1 MAACGQLRDDRPSQ
15 RRRPPHLQSETGIN
29 DMNISW
35 RPLIGVVLVSW
46 TPIALGQAGSYATA
60 NRAVQIYQAREANAA
75 LMHQYTWNS
84 RTEIISRGQIK
95 DTRIDQ
101 VSYGPYGQLQ
111 RNVLNDQSAP
121 MPLGFLRHAIAEGEK
136 QQIEQY
142 LTGLQAI
149 LEQYTLPT
157 TGKILDFISTAVP
170 SGPDANGMFQ
180 LTGHGIVQ
188 LGDTLTLWVNP
199 WTKHPSRIQVGT
211 VFQND
216 TVQLSA
222 TFATLPVS
230 GLNYAAFAEAT
241 VPAKQLSVQIQ
252 NYNFARLGY

>member
-1 MAACGQLRDDRPSQ
+1 
-15 RRRPPHLQSETGIN
+15 
-29 DMNISW
+29 MNILWRQALFIALASW
-35 RPLIGVVLVSW
+35 APFG
-46 TPIALGQAGSYATA
+46 LGQAGSYATG
-60 NRAVQIYQAREANAA
+60 NRAVQIYQAREANAG

-84 RTEIISRGQIK
+84 RTEIISKGQVK

-111 RNVLNDQSAP
+111 HNVVNEQSAP
-121 MPLGFLRHAIAEGEK
+121 MPMGFLRRAIAEGEK
-136 QQIEQY
+136 QQMEQY
-142 LTGLQAI
+142 LTGLQAM

-180 LTGHGIVQ
+180 LTGHDIVQ
-188 LGDTLTLWVNP
+188 VGDTLNMWVDP
-199 WTKHPSRIQVGT
+199 WTKHLRKIQVNT
-211 VFQND
+211 TFQND
-216 TVQLSA
+216 GVQVSA
-222 TFATLPVS
+222 SFATIPVS

-241 VPAKQLSVQIQ
+241 IPAKELSVQIQ

>member
-1 MAACGQLRDDRPSQ
+1 M
-15 RRRPPHLQSETGIN
+15 

-35 RPLIGVVLVSW
+35 QSLLSVVLLSW

-60 NRAVQIYQAREANAA
+60 NRAVQIYQAREANAG

-84 RTEIISRGQIK
+84 RTEIISKGQVK

-111 RNVLNDQSAP
+111 HNVLNDQSAP
-121 MPLGFLRHAIAEGEK
+121 MPLGFLRRAIAEGEK
-136 QQIEQY
+136 QQMEQY

-149 LEQYTLPT
+149 LEQYTLPI

-180 LTGHGIVQ
+180 LTGHGIVR
-188 LGDTLTLWVNP
+188 LGDTLTMWVNP
-199 WTKHPSRIQVGT
+199 WTKHPSRIQVDT
-211 VFQND
+211 AFQND
-216 TVQLSA
+216 AVQLSA
-222 TFATLPVS
+222 TFVTIPVS